1 MKDAASNLWT
11 EAGSR
16 LHEILSEETYQRWI
30 STIRAVS
37 LDDAQLQLSV
47 PNDFYQQWL
56 EDNYLDVIEESVAA
70 AAGRALT
77 ITFSIDTSG
86 PEPESPLPARIQ
98 DKPSI
103 ARATNGGPALNPK
116 YTFDSF
122 VVGASNNFAH
132 AACMAVVRA
141 PGKAYNP
148 LFLYGGVGLGKTH
161 LMQAI
166 GQDLLSHRTK
176 ARVCYLSSETFTNEY
191 IEAIRNGTF
200 ARFRKTYRSV
210 DMLLIDD
217 IQFLRNKERLQEEF
231 FHTFNVL
238 FDAHRQIVLSSDRP
252 AAEIAGLESR
262 LVSRFEWGLVTE
274 VLPPDFET
282 RVAILR
288 KKADVSAVRVPDE
301 VLTFIAERIQ
311 SNIRRLEG
319 ALIRIVSYC
328 SLTGAAPTT
337 ETTEH
342 VLRDILQEEAHRV
355 ITIDSIQ
362 RKVAEHYDLRLADMT
377 SRRRPRDIAFP
388 RQVAMFLSRE
398 LTHSSLPEIGE
409 AFGGRDHGTV
419 IHACKV
425 ITKRMKTDEKLRQVV
440 SYLRQ
445 CLERMR

>member
-1 MKDAASNLWT
+1 M
-11 EAGSR
+11 
-16 LHEILSEETYQRWI
+16 LSEETYQRWI
-30 STIRAVS
+30 ATIRVLS
-37 LDDAQLQLSV
+37 LDDTQLRLSV

-70 AAGRALT
+70 AANRPLS
-77 ITFSIDTSG
+77 ITFSIDTAG
-86 PEPESPLPARIQ
+86 PESPSPAQPMPEERE
-98 DKPSI
+98 PTP
-103 ARATNGGPALNPK
+103 RAVNGGPALNPK

-132 AACMAVVRA
+132 AACTAVVRS

-166 GQDLLSHRTK
+166 GQELLSQRTK
-176 ARVCYLSSETFTNEY
+176 TRVCYVSSETFTNEY
-191 IEAIRNGTF
+191 IEAIRNGSF
-200 ARFRKTYRSV
+200 ARFRRKYRSV
-210 DMLLIDD
+210 DVLLIDD
-217 IQFLRNKERLQEEF
+217 IQFLRDKERLQEEF

-238 FDAHRQIVLSSDRP
+238 FDAHHQIVLSSDRP

-274 VLPPDFET
+274 VLPPDCET

-288 KKADVSAVRVPDE
+288 KKADSSAVRIDDE
-301 VLTFIAERIQ
+301 VLNFIAERIT

-328 SLTGAAPTT
+328 SLTGASPTI
-337 ETTEH
+337 EITEH
-342 VLRDILQEEAHRV
+342 VLRDMLQEEAHRV

-425 ITKRMKTDEKLRQVV
+425 ITTRMRDDEKLRQII

-445 CLERMR
+445 NLERMR